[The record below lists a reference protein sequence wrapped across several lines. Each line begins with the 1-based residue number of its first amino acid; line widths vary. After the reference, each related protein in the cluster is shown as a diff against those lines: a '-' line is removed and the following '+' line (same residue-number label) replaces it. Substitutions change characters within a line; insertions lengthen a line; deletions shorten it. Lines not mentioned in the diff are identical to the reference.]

1 MVNSLKDLEKLIK
14 IAQKNGVLTIKLGEI
29 EIKLSEQP
37 RPQKSR
43 RNNTETNKEPET
55 ETLSDEELLFWSVPN
70 IGAQ

>member
-14 IAQKNGVLTIKLGEI
+14 IAQKNGVLTLKLGEI

-43 RNNTETNKEPET
+43 RNNTETTKEPET
-55 ETLSDEELLFWSVPN
+55 ETLSDEEL
-70 IGAQ
+70 

>member
-14 IAQKNGVLTIKLGEI
+14 IAQKNGVLTLKLGEI

>member
-55 ETLSDEELLFWSVPN
+55 ETLTDEELLFWSVPN